1 MVDGVGPREGLG
13 IPTIYVESVGDR
25 FLELRSAAVSAK
37 ADLLF
42 GELSELALRGV
53 ESASAGWREV

>member
-25 FLELRSAAVSAK
+25 FLELRSAAVSAT

-42 GELSELALRGV
+42 GELSELALHGI
-53 ESASAGWREV
+53 ESASAGWQEV